1 MVVLKVYPLS
11 VSSSVFIYKR
21 LITLNYRLMY
31 EKSSTSEV
39 FIILRGGKVNRH
51 EAIKRNDAREQTC
64 LKPSTLFFFFWI
76 LMFLNALTNERG
88 KHTGLPIAKRTI
100 HVGRKL

>member
-1 MVVLKVYPLS
+1 MVVLKVYLLS

-64 LKPSTLFFFFWI
+64 LKPSTHYFFQDSYVSKCY
-76 LMFLNALTNERG
+76 N
-88 KHTGLPIAKRTI
+88 
-100 HVGRKL
+100 

>member
-1 MVVLKVYPLS
+1 MKVYPLS

-64 LKPSTLFFFFWI
+64 LKPSTHFFFKKNI
-76 LMFLNALTNERG
+76 LTFLNAITNERG
-88 KHTGLPIAKRTI
+88 KHTGLLFAKKPIHI
-100 HVGRKL
+100 GGGL